1 MSDHFNDQIKFSKKI
16 LREKSHN
23 FANNFKKIEKFIKNE
38 VEELEKLKKL
48 SKPIIPDI
56 NFSELSN
63 KNHKIKENVMK
74 RGEWRATPRN
84 SQNVTA
90 AGSGLI
96 QRLSI
101 SL

>member
-74 RGEWRATPRN
+74 RG
-84 SQNVTA
+84 
-90 AGSGLI
+90 
-96 QRLSI
+96 
-101 SL
+101 